1 MLKIIVFVKQVM
13 DISQIKFDASGVGT
27 IENSTGG
34 EINPFDLNALELA
47 VQIKDKL
54 GASITTISMGESGT
68 DAILKDTIARGAT
81 DTLLLEDTAFKGSDT
96 VATSYTLASAVK
108 KLGEFDLIICGE
120 KTVDGDTGQV
130 GPEIAEYLDIPH
142 VAYVS
147 NVVDIGEKLVLVSD
161 MDSDQHTIEC
171 GFPILLTVTKN
182 INTPRLPSL
191 RDKLNSRKAKVEVW
205 HADDLSSVA
214 DRSLFGEK
222 GSNNKIEKMLL
233 PSEGGRKGKN
243 LQGSSEEIVKELADD
258 LEKDGI
264 LKGNGEK

>member
-1 MLKIIVFVKQVM
+1 MLKIIVFVKQVV
-13 DISQIKFDASGVGT
+13 DISQIKFDTDGVGILQNT
-27 IENSTGG
+27 AGG

-54 GASITTISMGESGT
+54 GASITTISMGESGA
-68 DAILKDTIARGAT
+68 DAILRDTMSRGAT
-81 DTLLLEDTAFKGSDT
+81 DTLLLEDAAFKGSDT
-96 VATSYTLASAVK
+96 IATSYTLASAVK

-130 GPEIAEYLDIPH
+130 GPEIAEYLNIPH

-147 NVVDIGEKLVLVSD
+147 SVEYVGEKLVLVSD
-161 MDSDQHTIEC
+161 MDNEQHTIEC

-191 RDKLNSRKAKVEVW
+191 RDKLNSRKAKVTVW
-205 HADDLSSVA
+205 HAEDLSSVA
-214 DRSLFGEK
+214 DLNLFGEQ
-222 GSNNKIEKMLL
+222 GSANKLEKMLL
-233 PSEGGRKGKN
+233 PPEGGRKGKTME
-243 LQGSSEEIVKELADD
+243 GSAEEIVKKLVDE

-264 LKGNGEK
+264 LRGINTK